1 MRYKGQGWE
10 IPVTLSKKNAL
21 FPTAIVLKK
30 LFEME
35 YRKVFGRSVDAID
48 IEVTMWSVNSYT
60 PLKKINQI
68 HTPSNKTTPATESKR
83 LIFDSKIGKNVLA
96 KVISRKNLKI
106 GDQIKGPAIISEDET
121 TVVVSSDFMAMV
133 GSDRCLSV
141 IKKSQ
146 KRRGTHESKI

>member
-1 MRYKGQGWE
+1 
-10 IPVTLSKKNAL
+10 
-21 FPTAIVLKK
+21 
-30 LFEME
+30 
-35 YRKVFGRSVDAID
+35 
-48 IEVTMWSVNSYT
+48 MWSVNSYT

-68 HTPSNKTTPATESKR
+68 HTPTNKRTAKTQCRR
-83 LIFDSKIGKNVLA
+83 LIFDSKISKNVLA
-96 KVISRKNLKI
+96 KVVLRKNLQI

-146 KRRGTHESKI
+146 ESKRIHES